1 MLELAEDEQQA
12 FTEQMVKKALEGKTP
27 SKNPTFYALVGAPG
41 SGKSTLA
48 AQIDNAVIIS
58 SDNVIAEYAKTLGY
72 DIREDFHNSEIGRF
86 ATKVSNEIYKA
97 AVRNKMDIVY
107 DTSVVQNSIKMIEH
121 AGKMG
126 YQTQAKVM
134 LVDEYQAAMN
144 VVERKMNTDEAFSK
158 HRALREKFGYPT
170 SNPLAVNPRV
180 SLNVSLAVNDFIAE
194 ALDKKFPMEIYEF
207 GKKTPSFKTG
217 DDFDKFIDG
226 LQMIPMEKN
235 IERCEKLKK
244 RADKEGREDDF
255 MNLAALKRE
264 MMGMSK

>member
-12 FTEQMVKKALEGKTP
+12 FTEQMVQKALAGKTA
-27 SKNPTFYALVGAPG
+27 STDPTFYALVGAPG

-48 AQIDNAVIIS
+48 AGIENAVVIS

-72 DIREDFHNSEIGRF
+72 DIRDNFHDSEIGRF

-107 DTSVVQNSIKMIEH
+107 DTSVIHNTLKMIEH

-126 YQTQAKVM
+126 YKTEAKVM

-144 VVERKMNTDEAFSK
+144 VVERKMNTDAAFSK

-170 SNPLAVNPRV
+170 GNPLGVKPSV
-180 SLNVSLAVNDFIAE
+180 SLNASAAVEEFVME
-194 ALDKKFPMEIYEF
+194 AVRQGFPMEIYEF
-207 GKKTPSFKTG
+207 GKKTPSFRTG
-217 DDFDKFIDG
+217 DDFDKFIESID
-226 LQMIPMEKN
+226 LTPMEKHL
-235 IERCEKLKK
+235 ERCEKLKN
-244 RADKEGREDDF
+244 RAKAAGREDDVL
-255 MNLAALKRE
+255 NLMALKQE
-264 MMGMSK
+264 MMGRK